1 MTIDVIQLAKEAGI
15 APKPMILD
23 GVEYEYQYVEFNDN
37 IGGDEFG
44 CIERFAALVAAAER
58 EECSKVCDYKA
69 AHCETKAQEA
79 IENGEHDEVNV
90 IRSTAWQIKVCG
102 AAIRAR
108 KPA

>member
-1 MTIDVIQLAKEAGI
+1 MTIDVIRLAKEAGI

-58 EECSKVCDYKA
+58 EECAKVADECVISLRATEEHLVLVNETAGLVSQQIA
-69 AHCETKAQEA
+69 AA
-79 IENGEHDEVNV
+79 V
-90 IRSTAWQIKVCG
+90 
-102 AAIRAR
+102 RAR
-108 KPA
+108 P

>member
-1 MTIDVIQLAKEAGI
+1 MTIDVIRLAKEAGI

-58 EECSKVCDYKA
+58 EECAKACDELA
-69 AHCETKAQEA
+69 EINRRASTDSMWQQ
-79 IENGEHDEVNV
+79 GEC
-90 IRSTAWQIKVCG
+90 A